1 MHFDFFYLYHEQ
13 SISYK
18 VHPIRHN
25 TDLYACWVILH
36 AFSLSAVCFIFPF
49 ILINALKK
57 SLGNTITVPNS
68 LDLYQ
73 AQYCARPY
81 LVPKC
86 GLSIDDN
93 SRQKR
98 KNSYK
103 YNDT

>member
-36 AFSLSAVCFIFPF
+36 AFLLSAVCFIFPF
-49 ILINALKK
+49 ILINAFKK
-57 SLGNTITVPNS
+57 ILGEYHNSANS
-68 LDLYQ
+68 LDLDQ
-73 AQYCARPY
+73 VQYFVRPY